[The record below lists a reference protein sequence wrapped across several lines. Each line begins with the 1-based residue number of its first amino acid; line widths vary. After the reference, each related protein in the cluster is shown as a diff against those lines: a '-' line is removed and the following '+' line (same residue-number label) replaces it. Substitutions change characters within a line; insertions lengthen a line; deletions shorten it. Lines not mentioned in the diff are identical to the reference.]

1 MFSFAMIAFSATAA
15 AIEQQGGPSAVETSI
30 WRLLL
35 NCSLFGFM
43 GIAMVVIGFKVF
55 DLVITRID
63 LEAEILKGNLA
74 AAILSAAAIMGIS
87 IIIAF
92 AIH

>member
-1 MFSFAMIAFSATAA
+1 
-15 AIEQQGGPSAVETSI
+15 
-30 WRLLL
+30 
-35 NCSLFGFM
+35 M